1 MTPGRFFI
9 KLRRMPVWKITVEY
23 EGTRYRGW
31 QEQKNARTITGEL
44 ARAARTVC
52 GPEIEIGGAGRTD
65 AGVHALAQVAHLR
78 SDRRLRAGELV
89 RRLNDN
95 LPADINILKVEQAA
109 KDFHARR
116 SALARSYLYQIST
129 RRTAFAKQFV
139 WWVKDD
145 LDFEAMRK
153 ASALLVGRHN
163 FLNFSEPSGDD
174 RSSIVVVDAVE
185 MALAADLVLL
195 RITASHF
202 LWKMVRRIV
211 GALVELGRGNITQTA
226 IVKLLE
232 PERMIHAQ
240 VDFKVAAHTAPP
252 SGLFLERVMYDRS
265 ERLSPICP
273 AFEVRSAINRLPGQ
287 SGSEHYPARRPSR
300 GSYGGV

>member
-1 MTPGRFFI
+1 M
-9 KLRRMPVWKITVEY
+9 
-23 EGTRYRGW
+23 
-31 QEQKNARTITGEL
+31 
-44 ARAARTVC
+44 
-52 GPEIEIGGAGRTD
+52 
-65 AGVHALAQVAHLR
+65 
-78 SDRRLRAGELV
+78 
-89 RRLNDN
+89 
-95 LPADINILKVEQAA
+95 LKVEQAA

-129 RRTAFAKQFV
+129 RRTAFAKQLV

-211 GALVELGRGNITQTA
+211 GALVELGRGNITQTVIA
-226 IVKLLE
+226 KLLK
-232 PERMIHAQ
+232 PERMRHADA
-240 VDFKVAAHTAPP
+240 DFKVAAHTAPP

-265 ERLSPICP
+265 ERLSPIRP
-273 AFEVRSAINRLPGQ
+273 ALEVRSVINRLAGQ
-287 SGSEHYPARRPSR
+287 SGSEHSPARRPSR

>member
-1 MTPGRFFI
+1 MDSA
-9 KLRRMPVWKITVEY
+9 V
-23 EGTRYRGW
+23 
-31 QEQKNARTITGEL
+31 
-44 ARAARTVC
+44 
-52 GPEIEIGGAGRTD
+52 EIGGAGRTD

-78 SDRRLRAGELV
+78 SDRRLNAGELG
-89 RRLNDN
+89 RKLNDN
-95 LPADINILKVEQAA
+95 LPADINVLKVEQAP

-116 SALARSYLYQIST
+116 SAVARSYLYQVST

-163 FLNFSEPSGDD
+163 FLNFSEPGNDD
-174 RSSIVVVDAVE
+174 RSTIVVVDDVE
-185 MALAADLVLL
+185 MALAADLVLF

-211 GALVELGRGNITQTA
+211 GTLVELGRGNTTQTVFA
-226 IVKLLE
+226 NLLR
-232 PERMIHAQ
+232 PERMRDRFT
-240 VDFKVAAHTAPP
+240 DFKVAAHTAPP

-265 ERLSPICP
+265 ERLELIAP
-273 AFEVRSAINRLPGQ
+273 AFAVRSLTNQPPGR
-287 SGSEHYPARRPSR
+287 SALDRHPARRSSH
-300 GSYGGV
+300 GSSGGV